1 MVRPVLLSRT
11 TIALA
16 SFAAATSRKLYSTPI
31 ITPAEVKARSRQ
43 KRGAANAGRGKL
55 PDAVYDQ
62 IFFPTPWYMLY
73 PHSQHFIYIFS
84 NLVFCHAIDL
94 RFVPEGNLERIC
106 TRFEYPRAASGPRSI
121 DTIKFSRHAPTTR
134 AMDPVTDSGSTT
146 EYGKRNS
153 TFYLSLSSPDRACLR
168 LTRCPQ

>member
-11 TIALA
+11 AIALA
-16 SFAAATSRKLYSTPI
+16 SFAAGTSRKLYSTPI

-43 KRGAANAGRGKL
+43 KRGAANAGRGNL

-106 TRFEYPRAASGPRSI
+106 TRFEYPRAAPQGQ
-121 DTIKFSRHAPTTR
+121 DQLTLL
-134 AMDPVTDSGSTT
+134 
-146 EYGKRNS
+146 N
-153 TFYLSLSSPDRACLR
+153 SPDTHPRLGPWIQSRTPALRRNMGRGIVRFTSPFPPPIELACD
-168 LTRCPQ
+168 